1 MRSNTLTRVS
11 NNPGAVQIFNP
22 SAAVYDVATNSLWDS
37 ARLRA
42 ESHKRMRL
50 LAGIGF
56 GAGDRAVITHGNS
69 ASFFADLL
77 AVWSRGG
84 RPFRSTRRWAKSS
97 SRTS

>member
-1 MRSNTLTRVS
+1 MSPLI
-11 NNPGAVQIFNP
+11 PFGIP
-22 SAAVYDVATNSLWDS
+22 
-37 ARLRA
+37 RA
-42 ESHKRMRL
+42 FGPKASKHMRL